1 MKKKMNI
8 KMNSYVKF
16 GLCPLALLTTL
27 LVISPYPAEAEHF
40 DMMLRA
46 VIGDKQIEASTDTTP
61 PIGGVNKRP
70 VLKGKSGEFVKI
82 NWQLKN
88 VFPHGAQKGVKV
100 HFFIVKEAKLGQKPV
115 PNPAGKAGVLDD
127 AFTMDF
133 SEKSTASGSLKIKLP
148 EPGAYLVRIQSESDP
163 EVHDHEHFSALDLD
177 VE

>member
-1 MKKKMNI
+1 MKNRR
-8 KMNSYVKF
+8 VKS
-16 GLCPLALLTTL
+16 GLYALALLTTF
-27 LVISPYPAEAEHF
+27 LVLNPFPAGAEHF
-40 DMMLRA
+40 DILLRA
-46 VIGDKQIEASTDTTP
+46 IIGDKQVEASADTTP

-82 NWQLKN
+82 NWLMKN

-148 EPGAYLVRIQSESDP
+148 DPGAYLVRIQSESDQ
-163 EVHDHEHFSALDLD
+163 EVHDHEHFSALDLE